1 MQVIININPN
11 RQEHSNKRDAG
22 HVLPRHHDQEPK
34 KSFVGW
40 DQEYSSSTTKDQG
53 KNNMGSEMK
62 SMRKPGEESLVVKQ
76 EYLSDNVVERDTK
89 PKPVVD
95 NPTGYDPFLV
105 GGDINQDALSSK
117 EKKKGGRST
126 PYSDPSKNVVDSVA
140 RTSSL
145 LEKEKKDTP
154 KIMTATRLGPGVEP
168 ENVAAPTYSRGTR
181 PVVPQTTQSH
191 SENKTVIESFPP
203 AIPSYEKEKKGM
215 TAPAMR
221 APRNATMLSNEKSK
235 DNAGK
240 IQNTDPP
247 KTTATHVGV
256 QSKNESVTTS
266 RSTSNQPQYGYQNT
280 PFESIPQTPS
290 FEKEKKDDGGG
301 TQYSNASSKANAT
314 DRVEAGRYVA
324 NKDIGVPLV
333 RTNKARG
340 NNTSTTTGPYQK
352 PKKGHKRTGG
362 SAYGNARLN
371 LYN

>member
-1 MQVIININPN
+1 MASELHNEKTIRNP
-11 RQEHSNKRDAG
+11 ED
-22 HVLPRHHDQEPK
+22 D
-34 KSFVGW
+34 
-40 DQEYSSSTTKDQG
+40 
-53 KNNMGSEMK
+53 
-62 SMRKPGEESLVVKQ
+62 ESPAVKQ
-76 EYLSDNVVERDTK
+76 EEDFSNNLQRGTK
-89 PKPVVD
+89 PKKD
-95 NPTGYDPFLV
+95 MLLKEAK
-105 GGDINQDALSSK
+105 DINGGTQDCDSSKRIATEEAKPSDYTAPKNTVPLPIYRPGENSTSTFHNNNPSKMAPDQEKDLLSK

-126 PYSDPSKNVVDSVA
+126 PYSDPSKNVVDGVA
-140 RTSSL
+140 RTSSP

>member
-95 NPTGYDPFLV
+95 NPTGYDPFLSSKGESTDV
-105 GGDINQDALSSK
+105 LGGGDSNQDDLLSK

-126 PYSDPSKNVVDSVA
+126 PYSDPSKNVVDGVA
-140 RTSSL
+140 RTSSP

-203 AIPSYEKEKKGM
+203 AIPSY
-215 TAPAMR
+215 
-221 APRNATMLSNEKSK
+221 
-235 DNAGK
+235 
-240 IQNTDPP
+240 
-247 KTTATHVGV
+247 
-256 QSKNESVTTS
+256 
-266 RSTSNQPQYGYQNT
+266 
-280 PFESIPQTPS
+280 
-290 FEKEKKDDGGG
+290 EKEKKDDGGG

>member
-1 MQVIININPN
+1 MQVTININPI
-11 RQEHSNKRDAG
+11 RQEHTNKRDAG
-22 HVLPRHHDQEPK
+22 HVLPRDHDREPK

-40 DQEYSSSTTKDQG
+40 DQDSSSAKDQG
-53 KNNMGSEMK
+53 KNNMAPERLTEK
-62 SMRKPGEESLVVKQ
+62 SMRRPGEESLVVKQ
-76 EYLSDNVVERDTK
+76 EYLSNNVERDTK

-95 NPTGYDPFLV
+95 NPTGYDPFLG
-105 GGDINQDALSSK
+105 GGDSNQDALSSK